1 MHDYTMW
8 VHTVLCNLQLVTS
21 RLYIQTSA
29 ACAST
34 IDNDSLLLLG
44 VDFDD
49 SEWYYNIFITTS
61 SMLLMHLHSLH
72 SIIDLQDRLL

>member
-1 MHDYTMW
+1 M
-8 VHTVLCNLQLVTS
+8 QLYNVGA
-21 RLYIQTSA
+21 YCFMQSA
-29 ACAST
+29 AGNLKALYTDCAST

-61 SMLLMHLHSLH
+61 
-72 SIIDLQDRLL
+72 